1 MSREIICGSF
11 EDHKIYFHSNTYEKK
26 NQLKVKI
33 IKNTESES
41 SEIFEEKINNVLAEF
56 NGKYEI
62 VDIKYADISCM
73 IIYKK
78 A

>member
-1 MSREIICGSF
+1 VDAAKMNEVLNAVNEIKENRLNVTQDRNI
-11 EDHKIYFHSNTYEKK
+11 
-26 NQLKVKI
+26 
-33 IKNTESES
+33 
-41 SEIFEEKINNVLAEF
+41 EEKINNVLVEF